1 MKDKILSDIN
11 QQYNKFYSHLESDLK
26 SEFEISFKKI
36 FVLNYMNNRIEIKKF
51 FKYDTYINSYSCILE
66 AFDLIQNNYI
76 NASQL
81 CLRSGIESYNKFIIE
96 SYNSTLKSNMYKID
110 EWRFSKNINTINKII
125 NVNINV
131 NIKKKLSIINNNMK
145 KYYNHFSKI
154 THPQINYYT
163 VNEYLTDLKT
173 QNKSEIINIL
183 ELLNNIVKDIITVN
197 MIIGESSIC
206 EWNSN
211 DLKDILY
218 FAFDEKEIN
227 EIISL
232 IKKK

>member
-1 MKDKILSDIN
+1 MKNKLLSDIN
-11 QQYNKFYSHLESDLK
+11 QQYNKFYSDLESDLENEFK
-26 SEFEISFKKI
+26 STFQKV
-36 FVLNYMNNRIEIKKF
+36 FVLNYMTNRIEIKKLF
-51 FKYDTYINSYSCILE
+51 EYDTYINSYSCILE

-96 SYNSTLKSNMYKID
+96 SYNRTLKSNMYAVDK
-110 EWRFSKNINTINKII
+110 WRFSKNRKTIDKII
-125 NVNINV
+125 AVNINV
-131 NIKKKLSIINNNMK
+131 KYKKKLLIINKNMK
-145 KYYNHFSKI
+145 NYYDHFSKI

-163 VNEYLTDLKT
+163 VNGYLTDLKT
-173 QNKSEIINIL
+173 KNKSEIINIL
-183 ELLNNIVKDIITVN
+183 ELLNSIVKDIITVN
-197 MIIGESSIC
+197 MIISESSIR
-206 EWNSN
+206 EWVSN